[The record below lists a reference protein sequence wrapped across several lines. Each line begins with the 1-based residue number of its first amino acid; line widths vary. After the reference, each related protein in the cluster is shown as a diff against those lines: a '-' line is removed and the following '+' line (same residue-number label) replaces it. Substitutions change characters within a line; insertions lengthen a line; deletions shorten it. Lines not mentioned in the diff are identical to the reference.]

1 MLGGCVLPVG
11 GQVGGHGQ
19 PGRHGIWGWWGGV
32 GSRPGGC
39 LQRRQPLAGRLML
52 WIEGK
57 NIFQG
62 DDLVFNVV
70 YQVDQPQPGQFLA
83 FILGYEL

>member
-1 MLGGCVLPVG
+1 MESLDHRSALCPFLEFHLMSI
-11 GQVGGHGQ
+11 Q
-19 PGRHGIWGWWGGV
+19 
-32 GSRPGGC
+32 STRPDV
-39 LQRRQPLAGRLML
+39 
-52 WIEGK
+52 
-57 NIFQG
+57 

>member
-1 MLGGCVLPVG
+1 M
-11 GQVGGHGQ
+11 
-19 PGRHGIWGWWGGV
+19 
-32 GSRPGGC
+32 
-39 LQRRQPLAGRLML
+39 QRRQPLAGRLML